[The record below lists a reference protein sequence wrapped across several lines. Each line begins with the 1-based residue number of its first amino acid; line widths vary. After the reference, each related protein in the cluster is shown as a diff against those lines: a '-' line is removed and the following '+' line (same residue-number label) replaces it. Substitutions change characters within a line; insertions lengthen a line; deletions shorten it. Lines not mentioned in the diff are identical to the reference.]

1 MPSIRTTY
9 QPVVRTSEGPFS
21 AAALVGVHTA
31 VIGWDV
37 DPAYDR
43 KDLLGFSI
51 RRSTIDPVTKKTVS
65 TTYLAH
71 YKSFETIADSR
82 GVVVDSNK
90 NPLQQFRWS
99 DYTLKPERSYSYEIS
114 PVTGSPSDLTWGKPL
129 VLDIRPSQLVEA
141 DLGIYVNRGVTSAF
155 SYLERFRGLK
165 PAEVPDGAAYAWL
178 SRGLRESLLDF
189 IDRAGQGD
197 ELHIAIYEF
206 HDEEVARRIKE
217 AQTRGAKIVLIYHS
231 PSQSQKTVKESNHII
246 DITGLRSVAIPRVK
260 TKISHNKFVVLIHNG
275 NPRALWTGSS
285 NFTEAGFYLQTNIG
299 IVVNN
304 SVEAKAFE
312 AFFQVLKQD
321 PACGRKK
328 EGLTAAQDLVE
339 DVIASSLHSG
349 AFGDETSILFS
360 PVRRDHVVDAA
371 IELLKKAKSAVF
383 VSAPFA
389 LDKRI
394 IAALGQNDLDVIEYG
409 LVNTTAKKKIAG
421 LNRYYSLFFTPSRL
435 ESYMGRAWDARAFG
449 KHKIH
454 AKTMVIDPWSRTPT
468 VLFGSANF
476 SEPSCREND
485 ENSFLVRGNQRLA
498 AILTTEFMRMFD
510 HYKSRSFI
518 NQISTHT
525 AGSESYLKEDGSW
538 SDIYFRRHEKSYKFR
553 DRTVFAGKP

>member
-1 MPSIRTTY
+1 
-9 QPVVRTSEGPFS
+9 
-21 AAALVGVHTA
+21 
-31 VIGWDV
+31 
-37 DPAYDR
+37 
-43 KDLLGFSI
+43 
-51 RRSTIDPVTKKTVS
+51 
-65 TTYLAH
+65 
-71 YKSFETIADSR
+71 
-82 GVVVDSNK
+82 
-90 NPLQQFRWS
+90 
-99 DYTLKPERSYSYEIS
+99 
-114 PVTGSPSDLTWGKPL
+114 
-129 VLDIRPSQLVEA
+129 
-141 DLGIYVNRGVTSAF
+141 
-155 SYLERFRGLK
+155 
-165 PAEVPDGAAYAWL
+165 
-178 SRGLRESLLDF
+178 
-189 IDRAGQGD
+189 
-197 ELHIAIYEF
+197 
-206 HDEEVARRIKE
+206 
-217 AQTRGAKIVLIYHS
+217 
-231 PSQSQKTVKESNHII
+231 
-246 DITGLRSVAIPRVK
+246 
-260 TKISHNKFVVLIHNG
+260 
-275 NPRALWTGSS
+275 
-285 NFTEAGFYLQTNIG
+285 
-299 IVVNN
+299 
-304 SVEAKAFE
+304 
-312 AFFQVLKQD
+312 
-321 PACGRKK
+321 
-328 EGLTAAQDLVE
+328 
-339 DVIASSLHSG
+339 
-349 AFGDETSILFS
+349 
-360 PVRRDHVVDAA
+360 VVDAA